1 MSATQSTG
9 LHENSSPMNPMN
21 KTQVL
26 PSSSAQTTA
35 PSFSLARRLVLPVLQ
50 RMKEEGMTLTL
61 PDGSQQFLG
70 SRDSSVQAEMTIHQ
84 DAFFQKVLRFGD
96 IGFGESYVDGDWD
109 TPSIE
114 LVIAWAIAN
123 IDHSPGMSGSK
134 ATAMALN
141 FLRST
146 NRIKHL
152 LRPNN
157 KKIAERNIAEHYDLG
172 NDFYRLWLDETLTYS
187 SGLFASPETTLHE
200 SQLAKYGALC
210 RKVKLCAT
218 DHVLEI
224 GTGWGGFACYAAE
237 HYGCRVTT
245 VTISER
251 QFAYATERVARAGL
265 SDRIEVRKQDFRD
278 VPGQFDKIVSI
289 EMMEALGDKYLR
301 PYCEQ
306 LHRLLKPAGMVGLQY
321 ITVPDSRHADLRRG
335 VDWIQ
340 KHIFPGS
347 LLLSIGRVSQTL
359 QKTGDL
365 FLHDLQDIGLSYAR
379 TLHLWWETFNSKL
392 PEVRTLGFDDAF
404 IRKWNYYL
412 QYCEAAFATRNIS
425 VVQAIYTRPN
435 NPLLCS

>member
-1 MSATQSTG
+1 MSA
-9 LHENSSPMNPMN
+9 
-21 KTQVL
+21 
-26 PSSSAQTTA
+26 A
-35 PSFSLARRLVLPVLQ
+35 PSLAHRLVMSSLEKMAQGGL
-50 RMKEEGMTLTL
+50 RLTL
-61 PDGSQQFLG
+61 PDGVVKLIG
-70 SRDSSVQAEMTIHQ
+70 SATVEPQAEMTIHR
-84 DAFFQKVLRFGD
+84 AGFFQQVLRYGD
-96 IGFGESYVDGDWD
+96 IGFGESYVAGDWD

-114 LVIAWAIAN
+114 RVIAWAIAN

-134 ATAMALN
+134 AKAMALN
-141 FLRST
+141 FLRSA
-146 NRIKHL
+146 NRIQHL
-152 LRPNN
+152 LRPNS
-157 KKIAERNIAEHYDLG
+157 KKVAERNIAEHYDLG
-172 NDFYRLWLDETLTYS
+172 NDFYKLWLDETLTYS
-187 SGLFASPETTLHE
+187 SGIFATPETTLHE
-200 SQLAKYGALC
+200 SQLAKYEALC

-237 HYGCRVTT
+237 RYGCRVTT

-251 QFAYATERVARAGL
+251 QFAYATERIANAGL
-265 SDRIEVRKQDFRD
+265 SDRITVKKQDYRD
-278 VPGQFDKIVSI
+278 VPGQFDKIISI

-301 PYCEQ
+301 HYCQQ

-321 ITVPDSRHADLRRG
+321 ITVPDSRHQELRNG

-347 LLLSIGRVSQTL
+347 LLLSIGRVSQRL
-359 QKTGDL
+359 QDTGDL

-379 TLHLWWETFNSKL
+379 TLHLWWETFNQKL
-392 PEVRTLGFDDAF
+392 PEVRALGFDDAF

-435 NPLLCS
+435 NPLLYS

>member
-1 MSATQSTG
+1 
-9 LHENSSPMNPMN
+9 MN

-26 PSSSAQTTA
+26 PSSAVQKTA
-35 PSFSLARRLVLPVLQ
+35 PHFSLARRLVLPVLQ
-50 RMKEEGMTLTL
+50 RMKEGGLNLTL
-61 PDGSQQFLG
+61 PDGSRQFLG
-70 SRDSSVQAEMTIHQ
+70 SRDAAVQAEMTIHH
-84 DAFFQKVLRFGD
+84 DDFFQKVLRFGD

-109 TPSIE
+109 TPRIE
-114 LVIAWAIAN
+114 RVIAWAIAN

-134 ATAMALN
+134 ARAIALN

-146 NRIKHL
+146 NRLKHL
-152 LRPNN
+152 LRPNSR
-157 KKIAERNIAEHYDLG
+157 KVAERNIAEHYDLG
-172 NDFYRLWLDETLTYS
+172 NDFYRIWLDETLTYS
-187 SGLFASPETTLHE
+187 SGIFASPETTLHE
-200 SQLAKYGALC
+200 SQLVKYDALC

-251 QFAYATERVARAGL
+251 QFAYATERVATAGL
-265 SDRIEVRKQDFRD
+265 SDRIEVRKQDYRD
-278 VPGQFDKIVSI
+278 VPGHFDKIVSI

-301 PYCEQ
+301 TYCAQ

-321 ITVPDSRHADLRRG
+321 ITVPDSRHAELRRG

-347 LLLSIGRVSQTL
+347 LLLSIGRVSQVM
-359 QKTGDL
+359 QGTGDL

-392 PEVRTLGFDDAF
+392 PQVRALGFGDAF